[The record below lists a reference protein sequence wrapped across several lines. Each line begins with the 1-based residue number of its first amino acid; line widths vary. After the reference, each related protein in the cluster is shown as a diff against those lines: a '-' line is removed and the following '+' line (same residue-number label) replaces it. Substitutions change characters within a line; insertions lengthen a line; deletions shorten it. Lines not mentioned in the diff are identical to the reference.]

1 MEQSTVVQILD
12 RLKERCAGELESQTL
27 EVKGWCRDEK
37 DLAREISEA
46 TVCLANGDGGLVL
59 VGVDDK
65 KVGDAAITRCP
76 YPYVTADWIKARIR
90 EFTRPPIACVVM
102 RLGELIPNLTAVP
115 AGDLFIIELTKTN
128 LASGHQT
135 HKRVS
140 LIRAN
145 NECRTQYL
153 ADRDD
158 YTDVWLNNVTYEC
171 LADSSITAAI
181 KSREAHLPEVKR
193 LGHRPIDHLTE
204 TGLLRLKEDAYVAGP
219 DAFTASAAALILL
232 GKENRIKA
240 EIPSAETVIAVE
252 TPITS
257 PLTGTNWQNVVESV
271 EKAISFIEDQLA
283 GRHCELPR
291 TMIMELILNAYL
303 HRCYRTRG
311 AVQIR
316 IRQDE
321 IEIQNP
327 GGLLGSLTTESLIY
341 EPPIYRNFK
350 LADAARQFGYCEK
363 AGTGIDK
370 VYHLAIVDGL
380 DLPIFYSAGNS
391 FGVIIKTRRD
401 EPFAKFIQSSAG
413 SLNLSLPDLV
423 VIRALRTYSE
433 ADKSLLIKLAQRP
446 LDYMEGAL
454 RDLERRNIIY
464 KTRTNRYRLTET
476 IISEMAKYGDSDQL
490 TLFDR

>member
-1 MEQSTVVQILD
+1 
-12 RLKERCAGELESQTL
+12 
-27 EVKGWCRDEK
+27 
-37 DLAREISEA
+37 
-46 TVCLANGDGGLVL
+46 
-59 VGVDDK
+59 
-65 KVGDAAITRCP
+65 
-76 YPYVTADWIKARIR
+76 
-90 EFTRPPIACVVM
+90 
-102 RLGELIPNLTAVP
+102 
-115 AGDLFIIELTKTN
+115 
-128 LASGHQT
+128 
-135 HKRVS
+135 
-140 LIRAN
+140 N

-158 YTDVWLNNVTYEC
+158 YTDVWLENVNYDC
-171 LADSSITAAI
+171 LSDSSTAAAI
-181 KSREAHLPEVKR
+181 KSREAHFPEIKR

-204 TGLLRLKEDAYVAGP
+204 TGLVRLKDDAYVPGP
-219 DAFTASAAALILL
+219 DAFTATAAALILL

-252 TPITS
+252 KPITS
-257 PLTGTNWQNVVESV
+257 PLTGTSWENIVESL
-271 EKAISFIEDQLA
+271 EKCILFIEDQLA
-283 GRHCELPR
+283 AKNFKLSRPMITELV
-291 TMIMELILNAYL
+291 LNAYL

-316 IRQDE
+316 VRQDE

-380 DLPIFYSAGNS
+380 DLPIFHSASNS
-391 FGVIIKTRRD
+391 FSVIIKTRRD

-413 SLNLSLPDLV
+413 SLNLSLPGLV

-433 ADKSLLIKLAQRP
+433 ADKMLLVRLAQRP
-446 LDYMEGAL
+446 ANYMDDAL
-454 RDLERRNIIY
+454 CDLERRNIVY

-476 IISEMAKYGDSDQL
+476 IINEMAKYGDSDQL
-490 TLFDR
+490 PLFGR